1 MKNER
6 MRKEEVEW
14 KKQSEK
20 EGMEEKWEEE
30 EKKRK
35 SKRRKLKP
43 RIHPPPPPIK
53 KNQKHHLKNEPQMK
67 TSEDRKNPKNE
78 KAREKNL
85 YNSGLAGILIMQN
98 RISCTRS
105 PFPRPASV
113 SSRDEGETKRKRNT

>member
-1 MKNER
+1 MEKTIRKGGNGREMGR
-6 MRKEEVEW
+6 GGKEE
-14 KKQSEK
+14 K
-20 EGMEEKWEEE
+20 EQ
-30 EKKRK
+30 EKKIK
-35 SKRRKLKP
+35 TADT
-43 RIHPPPPPIK
+43 PPPPPIK